1 MIDIEDVKLRSWGNE
16 PYIYK
21 SIPITPKTIK
31 EIIRDGYQYF
41 LYNLNLVAINKEQVF
56 PDSNSFDKTLKK
68 LSFAELL
75 YVTENFDFLNNYLDA
90 IQYFLSTEISVDPD
104 KVILINGNRYTFED
118 VTSLVNIIKIQNCMS
133 SASAEDKFNPKS
145 ERVRKLKEQQQK
157 YKDKIAKLKSES
169 HKEDNLSFRDYLSS
183 LAVVGNGMNV
193 NEVLKL
199 NYYQFHDQLIRLQK
213 YQSYK
218 ENMDALF
225 HQMLDTNKTKI
236 THWMTKIE

>member
-1 MIDIEDVKLRSWGNE
+1 MIDVEDVKLRSWGNE

-21 SIPITPKTIK
+21 SIPIKPKTIK
-31 EIIRDGYQYF
+31 EIIRDGYQNF
-41 LYNLNLVAINKEQVF
+41 LYNLNLVAIDKEQVF
-56 PDSNSFDKTLKK
+56 PDGNSFDTALKK

-75 YVTENFDFLNNYLDA
+75 YATENFDFLNSYLDA
-90 IQYFLSTEISVDPD
+90 IQYFLSTEISVEPD
-104 KVILINGNRYTFED
+104 KVILINENKYTLED
-118 VTSLVNIIKIQNCMS
+118 IASLVVIIKIQNCMS
-133 SASAEDKFNPKS
+133 NKSGKDEFNPKND
-145 ERVRKLKEQQQK
+145 RVRKLKEQQQR
-157 YKDKIAKLKSES
+157 YKDKIAKLKTES
-169 HKEDNLSFRDYLSS
+169 QKEDNLSFRDYLSS